1 MITDNIDSK
10 FNKIAAQIIRKYRE
24 QKGLS
29 LEEVTKKMKTPIS
42 RQSLYKYENNL
53 ARMKNHIFID
63 ICNALGIDPNEI
75 YNEINDEY
83 TISNNKG
90 ELFASRLQKAI
101 ELCNLKPI
109 EVANKT
115 GLDKSLISCYLSGKY
130 KPNSINRK
138 KLADVLNVDEIWL
151 AGFDVDMH
159 GNKMNLQRFA
169 GNVEQ
174 DEIELLYH
182 EHKNI
187 LTDSDKAIIKTIIE
201 QRIKEKEN

>member
-63 ICNALGIDPNEI
+63 ICNALGIDPNKI

-159 GNKMNLQRFA
+159 GNKMNLQRFT

-182 EHKNI
+182 KHKNI
-187 LTDSDKAIIKTIIE
+187 LTDSDKTIIRTIIE
-201 QRIKEKEN
+201 QRIKENEK